1 MCWMCDHPGSTMQE
15 YLAEV
20 RKTMLRH
27 GWAVQYVEDARVPY
41 AYTVGLTRHDVPEL
55 LVTGVPPQ
63 RAVRLLNLV
72 GERSVREGPPAPGVQ
87 IEIRPGPLLEV
98 VEVEHPDAHMNC
110 AAAIFGNELRALQLV
125 WADRR
130 GRWPWVP
137 GSTMVAAA
145 SRCLVRGPYRADLRS
160 GHVLLTAAPNACC
173 LCTPAGA
180 RRHGSGGGRYPE

>member
-72 GERSVREGPPAPGVQ
+72 GERSVREGPPAPRVQ

-130 GRWPWVP
+130 GRWPWGP
-137 GSTMVAAA
+137 GFNDG
-145 SRCLVRGPYRADLRS
+145 RGSQP
-160 GHVLLTAAPNACC
+160 VL
-173 LCTPAGA
+173 GA
-180 RRHGSGGGRYPE
+180 RTISS